1 MRRLAGLLRNLPLDG
16 TAVWREARRHKP
28 TGAAKAVDPPDEW
41 WTPERDLLAS
51 ILDALRV
58 LIWQP
63 TEDGRHG
70 RNAPQPTRRPGV
82 AKQPQQRSGD
92 PAERVRRLRAMA
104 GRSGGGDPGVG
115 HHDEPAAA
123 YQPEEQSP
131 QG

>member
-1 MRRLAGLLRNLPLDG
+1 MADVAAGRVSMRRLAGLLRNMPLDG
-16 TAVWREARRHKP
+16 TAVWREARRQKP
-28 TGAAKAVDPPDEW
+28 VHAAKPVAPPDEW

-82 AKQPQQRSGD
+82 DRSVPRRGVD
-92 PAERVRRLRAMA
+92 PSQKVARLLKMA
-104 GRSGGGDPGVG
+104 GRDT
-115 HHDEPAAA
+115 PAA
-123 YQPEEQSP
+123 
-131 QG
+131 